1 MQGSPGGGERAFTRT
16 GIEKKFDGGGVAE
29 QRRIVQRR
37 ATAAI
42 CEINVNRARAS
53 IATDT
58 SGTGHGARTGN
69 ADAARTHQR
78 RLLGARVAG
87 EGRRGEGRPRGSS
100 HSRSRGVRRRGRRG
114 AFGEQ
119 VLECVVA
126 SHHGGQVNGRAT
138 LDVETNEDEN
148 AIVSE
153 NLDELRSPGN
163 KCPSVRANRA
173 ATDCARA

>member
-1 MQGSPGGGERAFTRT
+1 M
-16 GIEKKFDGGGVAE
+16 AE

-37 ATAAI
+37 TTAAI

-53 IATDT
+53 VATGT

-69 ADAARTHQR
+69 ADAAGAHQR

-100 HSRSRGVRRRGRRG
+100 HSRPRGIRCRGRCG
-114 AFGEQ
+114 ALGEQ
-119 VLECVVA
+119 VLERVVA

-138 LDVETNEDEN
+138 LDVETTRTRMPLFQK
-148 AIVSE
+148 I
-153 NLDELRSPGN
+153 LTGFGQSPSN

-173 ATDCARA
+173 ATDCARV